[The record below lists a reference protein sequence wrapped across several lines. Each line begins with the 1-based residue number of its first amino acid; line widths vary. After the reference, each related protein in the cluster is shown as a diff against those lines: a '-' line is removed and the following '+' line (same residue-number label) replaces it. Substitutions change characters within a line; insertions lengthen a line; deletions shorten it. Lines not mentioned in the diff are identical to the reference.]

1 MAAKPEPPQ
10 RGLEGQQLV
19 TWLFRVWNWVTQV
32 WSVATGGTGLSTVAQ
47 GDLLYGSATDTL
59 SRLAKDANATR
70 YLANTGTSNNP
81 AWAQVNLANGVTGD
95 LPFANLTQGS
105 ALSVLGVTGNGTA
118 DNASIAAGSDHQV
131 LRRSGTAVAFGAVD
145 LSQAAAVTGDLALSN
160 LAQGT
165 ALSVLGVTGNATAD
179 EASIVAGTD
188 HQVLRRS
195 GTAVAFGALN
205 LAQAAAVTGV
215 LPAANGG
222 AEAWASFTVTRSGF
236 TDVGTPTVT
245 GRFATVGNIVF
256 FQVKIDPDTSVAST
270 AGTSY
275 IELPTAAAAASF
287 GGDASMVDTTT
298 LISVGNAVIDAANSR
313 CYVPSQV
320 ATGDNLEIA
329 GWYEK

>member
-10 RGLEGQQLV
+10 RGLVGQQLV
-19 TWLFRVWNWVTQV
+19 TWLFRLWTWVTQI

-47 GDLLYGSATDTL
+47 GDLLYGSATNTL

-70 YLANTGTSNNP
+70 YLANTGSSNNP
-81 AWAQVNLANGVTGD
+81 SWAQVNLANGVTGD
-95 LPFANLTQGS
+95 LDLANLAQGT
-105 ALSVLGVTGNGTA
+105 ALSVLGVTGNSTA
-118 DNASIAAGSDHQV
+118 DEASIVAGTDHQV
-131 LRRSGTAVAFGAVD
+131 LRRSGAAVAFGAVD

-160 LAQGT
+160 IAQGS

-195 GTAVAFGALN
+195 GTAVVFGAVN

-222 AEAWASFTVTRSGF
+222 ADAWAQFTVSRTGW
-236 TDVGTPTVT
+236 TDVGSPTVT
-245 GRFATVGNIVF
+245 GRYSTVGNLVF
-256 FQVKIDPDTSVAST
+256 FQVKIVPGTTVASV

-275 IELPTAAAAASF
+275 FNLPVSAGGSSF
-287 GGDASMVDTTT
+287 GGDASMVDATT
-298 LISVGNAVIDAANSR
+298 LLNVGNAVIDAANSR
-313 CYVPSQV
+313 CYTPTQT
-320 ATGDNLEIA
+320 ATGNTLEIC
-329 GWYEK
+329 GWFEK

>member
-1 MAAKPEPPQ
+1 MAAKPESPQ

-19 TWLFRVWNWVTQV
+19 TWLFRVWTWITQV

-70 YLANTGTSNNP
+70 YLANTGASNNP

-95 LPFANLTQGS
+95 LPFSNLTQGS
-105 ALSVLGVTGNGTA
+105 ALSVVGVTGNATA

-195 GTAVAFGALN
+195 GTAVAFGAVN

-222 AEAWASFTVTRSGF
+222 AEAWAAFTVTRTGW
-236 TDVGTPTVT
+236 TDVGSPTVT
-245 GRFATVGNIVF
+245 GRYCTVGNVVF
-256 FQVKIDPDTSVAST
+256 FQVKVVPGTTVASV

-275 IELPTAAAAASF
+275 FALPVAAGGSSF
-287 GGDASMVDTTT
+287 GGDGSMVDLTTF
-298 LISVGNAVIDAANSR
+298 INVGNAVIDAANSR
-313 CYVPSQV
+313 CYTPTQT
-320 ATGDNLEIA
+320 ATGDTLEIC
-329 GWYEK
+329 GWFEK